1 MSPRSDTLRAIGPS
15 THRLSN
21 AGKPFPLGTTQG
33 LGLSPTTP
41 QKLAGILNDPPRQD
55 PLANHDSPEA
65 NEAAAPPEDPP
76 AVLPKFQGFLVNPQ
90 TGLKV

>member
-1 MSPRSDTLRAIGPS
+1 MNTLDKTPV
-15 THRLSN
+15 
-21 AGKPFPLGTTQG
+21 
-33 LGLSPTTP
+33 TP
-41 QKLAGILNDPPRQD
+41 QKLAGIRKDPPRHD